1 MHMMCAAGRLCRI
14 CAMNAFSFGIPAL
27 FALISL
33 AWYVGVIVLLVKI
46 WKKVRH
52 LPG

>member
-1 MHMMCAAGRLCRI
+1 MDQI
-14 CAMNAFSFGIPAL
+14 AFSSAMLVVPVLLA
-27 FALISL
+27 AVSL
-33 AWYVGVIVLLVKI
+33 AWYVAVTVLLVKI